1 MAEASASASGAIR
14 SAASTI
20 RTWAPKRANICPNSS
35 PTAPPPTTSSERGTS
50 SRSSAETWS
59 SQSISSIPSTGGT
72 AVREPVAIRIRSAS
86 SSRSPTRSVCGP
98 VNVACPVMAVKPE
111 LFEVAHPLF
120 LRALQRLL
128 PLADAGEVD
137 PRRARLDPEHRRAP
151 VDVVRQLG
159 RDEVGLGRRAGDVG
173 AASAPAL
180 ALDQRHARVVVAH
193 RHHRRV
199 AGSGAAAEH
208 HQVEAIDHE
217 RALSRLRARR
227 YSPGV
232 AVAESQLLEA
242 LRAGDEEAFAA
253 LVREYHP
260 SLVRVARMYVS
271 TQAAAEEV
279 AQETWL
285 AVLNGLDRFEGRS
298 SLKTWIFRI
307 LTNIA
312 KTKAVR
318 DGRTLPFSALQDP
331 GRVPE
336 AAVDADRFLDPEH
349 PRWPGHWVVKP
360 VAWPEEAL
368 VAAETRERLAEA
380 IEALPATQRAVI
392 SLRDIEGWSSEEVR
406 NALDLS
412 ETNQRVLLHRA
423 RAKVREALDSYLE
436 QA

>member
-1 MAEASASASGAIR
+1 M
-14 SAASTI
+14 
-20 RTWAPKRANICPNSS
+20 
-35 PTAPPPTTSSERGTS
+35 
-50 SRSSAETWS
+50 
-59 SQSISSIPSTGGT
+59 
-72 AVREPVAIRIRSAS
+72 
-86 SSRSPTRSVCGP
+86 
-98 VNVACPVMAVKPE
+98 
-111 LFEVAHPLF
+111 
-120 LRALQRLL
+120 
-128 PLADAGEVD
+128 
-137 PRRARLDPEHRRAP
+137 
-151 VDVVRQLG
+151 
-159 RDEVGLGRRAGDVG
+159 
-173 AASAPAL
+173 
-180 ALDQRHARVVVAH
+180 
-193 RHHRRV
+193 
-199 AGSGAAAEH
+199 
-208 HQVEAIDHE
+208 
-217 RALSRLRARR
+217 
-227 YSPGV
+227 
-232 AVAESQLLEA
+232 AVAEAQLLEA

-285 AVLNGLDRFEGRS
+285 GVLNGLHRFEGRS

-312 KTKAVR
+312 KTRAVR

-336 AAVDADRFLDPEH
+336 AAVDADRFLDSEH
-349 PRWPGHWVVKP
+349 ARWPGHWAVKP

-368 VAAETRERLAEA
+368 VAGETRERLAEA

-392 SLRDIEGWSSEEVR
+392 SLRDIEGWSSDEVR

-423 RAKVREALDSYLE
+423 RSKVRAALESYLE